1 MGVVHYSEEARLDAD
16 NIKEYLLALGMDE
29 NKAEDFVDEIIDYA
43 DSLASFPERGAPLSA
58 RIHLATDIRYL
69 ISNGWQNS
77 MTRYLGTLF
86 FKITAEPCL
95 STRRATFAKF

>member
-69 ISNGWQNS
+69 ISNG
-77 MTRYLGTLF
+77 YLIF
-86 FKITAEPCL
+86 YRVENDNVFV
-95 STRRATFAKF
+95 SRNM